1 MDRLLNYLPL
11 CLSVGHEL
19 TENDKC
25 GSAKI

>member
-11 CLSVGHEL
+11 CSLMGHEQ